1 MLAFFTLRYMNSAK
15 ETKQMV
21 AFGRRLSAVR
31 KSRGFTQQQLAE
43 KLDISL
49 VSIGYIETGKRWPRL
64 TTLHRIADCL
74 NVPLGEL
81 FKGL

>member
-1 MLAFFTLRYMNSAK
+1 MNTQES
-15 ETKQMV
+15 KQLM
-21 AFGRRLSAVR
+21 AFGRRLAEIR
-31 KSRGFTQQQLAE
+31 KSRGLTQQQLAE

-64 TTLHRIADCL
+64 FTLHRIAKCL
-74 NVPLGEL
+74 DTTMSEL

>member
-1 MLAFFTLRYMNSAK
+1 MRDTK
-15 ETKQMV
+15 EPKQLK
-21 AFGRRLSAVR
+21 AFGKRVAEVRRAKGL
-31 KSRGFTQQQLAE
+31 TQQQLAE

-64 TTLHRIADCL
+64 ATLHRIADCL
-74 NVPLGEL
+74 GVPLEQF